1 MILSPHACISCGRS
15 PKKGENF
22 SWKKYKYIG
31 KRKKF
36 ENTEN
41 FTAFVC
47 PECYIVAK
55 SRQRKNSVSIL
66 FAELAFLMCSLIF
79 VENKFDY
86 YLENPSSRNLVILL
100 LIFILIGIPF
110 SIYSEHPSKL
120 FFHTSNH
127 WGKLKFE
134 FKSLIFQEKF
144 KEKLIETSRLDLLQS
159 Y

>member
-15 PKKGENF
+15 PKKGERF
-22 SWKKYKYIG
+22 SWKKYKYIW
-31 KRKKF
+31 KRKRF
-36 ENTEN
+36 ENTEI

-47 PECYIVAK
+47 PECFIVAK
-55 SRQRKNSVSIL
+55 SRQKKNALSIL
-66 FAELAFLMCSLIF
+66 FAELVFLVFSLIF
-79 VENKFDY
+79 VENNFY
-86 YLENPSSRNLVILL
+86 FYLKDPSTSNFLISL
-100 LIFILIGIPF
+100 LIFILIAIPL